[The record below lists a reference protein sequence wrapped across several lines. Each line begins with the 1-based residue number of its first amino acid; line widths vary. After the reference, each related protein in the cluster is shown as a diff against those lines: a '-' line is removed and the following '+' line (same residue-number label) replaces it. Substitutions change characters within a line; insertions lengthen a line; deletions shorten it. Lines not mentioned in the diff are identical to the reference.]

1 MRNDSKRDWWR
12 LRRVLWPLGSLAVL
26 GIAGGLGI
34 LYSGASR
41 VVVYNETGAPLSRVT
56 VTACG
61 TSQTFRDVQDRESV
75 GLVLRRGVG
84 ASDVAVATNG
94 VEMWR
99 GDYIEPR
106 GGYRVVVRLRADG
119 QVECTSTI
127 SGWQSLLRALS
138 LTPSPNS

>member
-1 MRNDSKRDWWR
+1 M
-12 LRRVLWPLGSLAVL
+12 LWPLGSLAL
-26 GIAGGLGI
+26 ICMAAGIGI

-41 VVVYNETGAPLSRVT
+41 VVVYNETDASLSRVT

-84 ASDVAVATNG
+84 ASDIAVATNG

>member
-1 MRNDSKRDWWR
+1 
-12 LRRVLWPLGSLAVL
+12 VLWPLGSLAL
-26 GIAGGLGI
+26 ICMAAGIGI

-41 VVVYNETGAPLSRVT
+41 VVVYNETDASLSRVT

>member
-1 MRNDSKRDWWR
+1 M
-12 LRRVLWPLGSLAVL
+12 LWPLGSLAL
-26 GIAGGLGI
+26 ICMAAGIGI

-41 VVVYNETGAPLSRVT
+41 VVVYNETDASLSRVT

>member
-1 MRNDSKRDWWR
+1 MRNDSKREWWR
-12 LRRVLWPLGSLAVL
+12 LRRVLWPLGFLAVL
-26 GIAGGLGI
+26 ILAAGLGI

-41 VVVYNETGAPLSRVT
+41 VVVYNETDATLSRVT

-75 GLVLRRGVG
+75 ALVLRRGAG
-84 ASDVAVATNG
+84 ASDVAIATNG

-119 QVECTSTI
+119 QVECNSTI
-127 SGWQSLLRALS
+127 SWWQSLLQALG
-138 LTPSPNS
+138 LAPSPSS

>member
-1 MRNDSKRDWWR
+1 M
-12 LRRVLWPLGSLAVL
+12 LWPLGSLAL
-26 GIAGGLGI
+26 ICMAAGIGI

-41 VVVYNETGAPLSRVT
+41 VVVYNETDASLSRVT

-84 ASDVAVATNG
+84 ASDIAVATNG

-99 GDYIEPR
+99 GDYMEPR